1 MSEFSSQNLADQT
14 ALKLRRCILRGDIKP
29 GDPIKERDTAIVMG
43 VSRTP
48 MREAIRMLS
57 KEGLI
62 ELRPSRSP
70 VVAELNITSATE
82 QAAVLIALENLS
94 VELACENATEKDFE
108 DIQQIVENMDA
119 NFYQFDPLDMFEID
133 MSFHTAIA
141 KASHNSALAKTHQ
154 AFQQRLWHARYL
166 AARERRNR
174 DRVVSQH
181 NSILEGLKMR
191 NKRAACSAVG
201 AHLSQLA
208 EDIRQ
213 QITNQNARKG
223 T

>member
-1 MSEFSSQNLADQT
+1 
-14 ALKLRRCILRGDIKP
+14 
-29 GDPIKERDTAIVMG
+29 
-43 VSRTP
+43 

-94 VELACENATEKDFE
+94 VELACENATEKDLE
-108 DIQQIVENMDA
+108 DMQQIVENMDA

-191 NKRAACSAVG
+191 DKRAACSAVG

-213 QITNQNARKG
+213 QITYQNARKG

>member
-1 MSEFSSQNLADQT
+1 
-14 ALKLRRCILRGDIKP
+14 
-29 GDPIKERDTAIVMG
+29 MG

-82 QAAVLIALENLS
+82 QAAVLIALEKLS

-108 DIQQIVENMDA
+108 DMQQIVENMDA

-191 NKRAACSAVG
+191 DKRAACSAVG
-201 AHLSQLA
+201 VHLSQLA